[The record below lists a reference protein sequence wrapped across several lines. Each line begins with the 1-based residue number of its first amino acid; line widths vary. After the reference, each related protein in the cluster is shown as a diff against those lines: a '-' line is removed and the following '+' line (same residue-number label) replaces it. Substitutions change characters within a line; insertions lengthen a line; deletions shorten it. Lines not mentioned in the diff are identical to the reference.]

1 MNRKKILTAA
11 VLSASIGLGT
21 NALLAQTTPGGST
34 GPTNP
39 SGPIAPMPRETQP
52 TIPGQPAPDIPQTGP
67 MPGQSSQGIQQP
79 SPMPGQPGTI
89 PERVQRPNLSDE
101 KMAVTSDDIRKAQN
115 ALKAKGLN
123 PGEDGRMDAKTQQ
136 ALRDFQKSNN
146 LPMTG
151 VLDDRTAEKLG
162 VNKSSDMKSMP
173 ERAGS
178 SSMPNSSLPSSDS
191 TLPKSGSSLPK

>member
-1 MNRKKILTAA
+1 MRRKKILTAA

-21 NALLAQTTPGGST
+21 NSLLAQTTPGGSI

-52 TIPGQPAPDIPQTGP
+52 TIPGQPAPGLPQPNP
-67 MPGQSSQGIQQP
+67 MPGQPGLPQTSP
-79 SPMPGQPGTI
+79 NPMPGQPGTI

-101 KMAVTSDDIRKAQN
+101 KMAVTSDDVRKAQT

-136 ALRDFQKSNN
+136 ALREFQKSNN

-151 VLDDRTAEKLG
+151 VLDDKTAEKLG
-162 VNKSSDMKSMP
+162 VSKSSDLRSVP
-173 ERAGS
+173 QSGS
-178 SSMPNSSLPSSDS
+178 LSSDRSLPSSKD
-191 TLPKSGSSLPK
+191 KIQ